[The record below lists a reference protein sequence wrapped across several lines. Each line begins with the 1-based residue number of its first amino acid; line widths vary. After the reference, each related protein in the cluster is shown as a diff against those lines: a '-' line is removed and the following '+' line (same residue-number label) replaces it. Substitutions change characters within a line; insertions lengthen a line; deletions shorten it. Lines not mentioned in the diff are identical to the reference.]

1 MIKKQ
6 SWLSLQM
13 ITCIPPLKENDP
25 REPFFVPGELF
36 VSLLLPP
43 LAANFVLIAPTIIEP
58 KLFSTF
64 QRSGKECFIERESGS
79 AALVPPTKGSMR

>member
-58 KLFSTF
+58 KLK
-64 QRSGKECFIERESGS
+64 KEIISLTSNRRTVKQLI
-79 AALVPPTKGSMR
+79 AIKLA